1 VSRNKT
7 GKRIKRGLPQSGVLG
22 PQRITLGGEGA
33 KSGGAFRETV
43 SVAPAGETFRFFRGY
58 GHFFRASIIASAY
71 S

>member
-1 VSRNKT
+1 VLVLKVYHKAQR
-7 GKRIKRGLPQSGVLG
+7 LPQPRVLG
-22 PQRITLGGEGA
+22 LKRITLGGEGS
-33 KSGGAFRETV
+33 KGGGAFRETV